1 MIVAEQKQIDEIKGY
16 LAGHRRVLVLG
27 CGTCVTVCLAGGERE
42 VATLAS
48 VLRLGGGL
56 ACVPAPGV
64 RDSGEGKLETL
75 ENTIERQCDA
85 EFFDPIRRQAE
96 SCDAILSLACG
107 VGVQLAARLF
117 PNKPVY
123 PALNTK
129 FMGTNEAGGKWQ
141 ENCLACGDCKL
152 GVFGGVC
159 PVTRCS
165 KSLSNGPCGGSEEGM
180 CEVDPERIECG
191 WQLIYDRLKALGK
204 LETLLA
210 AAPPRDW
217 SKTHSGGPRRLSRE
231 DVVQG

>member
-1 MIVAEQKQIDEIKGY
+1 MIVAEQKPIDEIKGY
-16 LAGHRRVLVLG
+16 LAGHRKVLVLG

-42 VATLAS
+42 VAVLAS
-48 VLRLGGGL
+48 VLRLGCG
-56 ACVPAPGV
+56 
-64 RDSGEGKLETL
+64 LETV

-85 EFFDPIRRQAE
+85 EFFDPIRKQAE
-96 SCDAILSLACG
+96 ACDAILSLACG
-107 VGVQLAARLF
+107 VGVQLVARLF
-117 PNKPVY
+117 PDKPVY

-165 KSLSNGPCGGSEEGM
+165 KSLCNGPCGGSENGM
-180 CEVDPERIECG
+180 CEVDPENIECG

-204 LETLLA
+204 LETLSENI
-210 AAPPRDW
+210 PPRDW
-217 SKTHSGGPRRLSRE
+217 SKTHSGGPRRLARE
-231 DVVQG
+231 DVAQT